1 MNSRAKRLALPLG
14 GALAATSMIGA
25 TLAAGTAQAA
35 APDRKTVT
43 LAASGNAKAI
53 AGYWTP
59 SKLKSATTYVA
70 ESTASG
76 KLRAGASRASA
87 DGKAGTV
94 APIGEEGKSAGRSR
108 NVNLPTTVGK
118 VFFLDDKGRE
128 RWCSGS
134 SVQSKYRNLVA
145 TAGHCVYDT
154 DTNKPFS
161 NFVFIPGYHQGKA
174 PWGIYVGA
182 KVNMHY
188 DFDVYEDYDRDY
200 AFVNVYN
207 GIKQTGD
214 KEVKKAQYD
223 DHKGPKYT
231 VDTKV
236 SKEKYEEWI
245 GRYGGVGFAKD
256 AVAEQTTGPDDKRGV
271 YAPKEVTR
279 QEWEEAA
286 KIGGPAVVKVG
297 AQAYQAIEI
306 VSEEEAKKYDADEKN
321 PGRVFKDD
329 KGQWQIEHSFVKRWI
344 IPGKE
349 AEFYI
354 TRFYVKLFTDAGRL
368 GDNVG
373 GQGFAWNQKTGK
385 KVFAFGY
392 PTAAHLDGDKVYTG
406 HTMKW
411 CYGTTGNA
419 PDVPAYKAQEHQAIK
434 CAFTPG
440 ASGGPFLLQYRSSK
454 RTGYLNGVVS
464 LTIDSDNNRRYD
476 RVTTPY
482 FDGETYGIYK
492 YAANLWTGK
501 LPLS

>member
-1 MNSRAKRLALPLG
+1 MG
-14 GALAATSMIGA
+14 G
-25 TLAAGTAQAA
+25 
-35 APDRKTVT
+35 
-43 LAASGNAKAI
+43 
-53 AGYWTP
+53 
-59 SKLKSATTYVA
+59 
-70 ESTASG
+70 
-76 KLRAGASRASA
+76 SRASA
-87 DGKAGTV
+87 DGRAGTV

-108 NVNLPTTVGK
+108 NVNLPITVGK
-118 VFFLDDKGRE
+118 VFFIDDKGRE

-154 DTNKPFS
+154 DTNKPYN

-207 GIKQTGD
+207 GIKQQPE
-214 KEVKKAQYD
+214 KEVDYKTFKA
-223 DHKGPKYT
+223 H
-231 VDTKV
+231 VDK
-236 SKEKYEEWI
+236 
-245 GRYGGVGFAKD
+245 GGVGREEPRTVDFETYDRWTQKGGIGKVENVSSEDQVGPQYNGAI
-256 AVAEQTTGPDDKRGV
+256 AVAVEAEKWDWDKASGDV
-271 YAPKEVTR
+271 Y
-279 QEWEEAA
+279 
-286 KIGGPAVVKVG
+286 GL
-297 AQAYQAIEI
+297 
-306 VSEEEAKKYDADEKN
+306 
-321 PGRVFKDD
+321 KDD
-329 KGQWQIEHSFVKRWI
+329 KVTRDGKVLDQKDWPKSGSKLETRTENVTKAEYEAYKGPGYRKIDDRGNYTITHYYVVKYIKKTSSVKYVIFRH
-344 IPGKE
+344 
-349 AEFYI
+349 YI
-354 TRFYVKLFTDAGRL
+354 TAIADAGRL

-373 GQGFAWNQKTGK
+373 GQGFAWNQRTGK

-392 PTAAHLDGDKVYTG
+392 PASAHLDGNKVYTG

-419 PDVPAYKAQEHQAIK
+419 PDVPAYKAEEHQAIK

-440 ASGGPFLLQYRSSK
+440 ASGGPFLLQYKNSK

-464 LTIDSDNNRRYD
+464 LTIDSDGNDRYD

-482 FDGETYGIYK
+482 FDGETYGIYR